1 MRQPLILAT
10 LLVGLLTGR
19 GCYYWT
25 RRHAPEPRAGCCTS
39 GAPTSSTARAGRWCC
54 AGSSFGNEV
63 WTNVRLPRRHHDE
76 ADYERIAAMG
86 MNAVRFYMNYR
97 TFEADAAPGKY
108 LDDGW
113 QWLDDNIAWAKRH
126 GVYLI
131 LNMHVPPGG
140 FQSLGN
146 GKALWDRPE
155 MQDRLPRAVD
165 RDRAPLQG

>member
-1 MRQPLILAT
+1 
-10 LLVGLLTGR
+10 
-19 GCYYWT
+19 
-25 RRHAPEPRAGCCTS
+25 
-39 GAPTSSTARAGRWCC
+39 
-54 AGSSFGNEV
+54 
-63 WTNVRLPRRHHDE
+63 
-76 ADYERIAAMG
+76 

-97 TFEADAAPGKY
+97 TFESDAAPGKN

-146 GKALWDRPE
+146 GKALWIAPRCRNATSRCGRRSRATARMSRPS
-155 MQDRLPRAVD
+155 PATTC
-165 RDRAPLQG
+165 